1 MVNLPKNCKII
12 YGETG
17 VFVKMVYATSLPT
30 GEHDGVN
37 VFKSPNS
44 KKNYFQLSFSIE
56 YQHNL
61 PRKITDAYF
70 ETKKKAML
78 FNRMKKVDMLKQ
90 EIDIL
95 SNSHYASKWD
105 IEHLRKENQL
115 PNPPKQISLEF

>member
-1 MVNLPKNCKII
+1 MI
-12 YGETG
+12 
-17 VFVKMVYATSLPT
+17 YATSLPT

-56 YQHNL
+56 YQNDL
-61 PRKITDAYF
+61 PKKIRDAYF

-78 FNRMKKVDMLKQ
+78 FNRMKKVDMLKK

-95 SNSHYASKWD
+95 SNTERAGIKK
-105 IEHLRKENQL
+105 IAHLRDDNQL
-115 PNPPKQISLEF
+115 PPPPKQIKLAF

>member
-1 MVNLPKNCKII
+1 MVNLPKNCRIL
-12 YGETG
+12 YGKDS
-17 VFVKMVYATSLPT
+17 VYVYMIYATCLPT

-56 YQHNL
+56 YQNDL
-61 PRKITDAYF
+61 PKKIRDAYF

-78 FNRMKKVDMLKQ
+78 FNRMKKVDMLKK

-95 SNSHYASKWD
+95 SNTERASIKK
-105 IEHLRKENQL
+105 IAHLRDDNQL
-115 PNPPKQISLEF
+115 PPPPKQIKLAF